1 MKTRNGWI
9 GIASSPFSSC
19 VSSEFFFFCYL
30 QPKEISNMHNWFISF
45 FYRSISLYSFLLG
58 SLMVVATLNDM
69 LGGVRGSNQ
78 LVWCGSGRA

>member
-1 MKTRNGWI
+1 MG
-9 GIASSPFSSC
+9 GSGLLLLPFLLVLA
-19 VSSEFFFFCYL
+19 VSFFFFCYL

>member
-1 MKTRNGWI
+1 
-9 GIASSPFSSC
+9 
-19 VSSEFFFFCYL
+19 
-30 QPKEISNMHNWFISF
+30 MHNWFISF